1 MFIGIIRIETIIEE
15 VVSVRVTIWFMIY
28 LVMVIT
34 TVMVDIVPLVIC
46 LNKQF
51 WFN

>member
-34 TVMVDIVPLVIC
+34 TVMVDI
-46 LNKQF
+46 
-51 WFN
+51 